1 MLGGL
6 GVCVCERREDA
17 RGMWVLGEGAKQEE
31 AEQAR
36 GGGNIRY

>member
-17 RGMWVLGEGAKQEE
+17 KSMWVLGEGAKQEE